1 MKVLSEDGWVT
12 VSNTVKPAVAPTE
25 MKLHK
30 RKIGHESMKTG
41 GIYRTEAINQFEDII
56 EYGNFHQAIIETLG
70 YGICRKDGPCTQNT
84 LGSIGTSGAPVYDL
98 KKLAE
103 GIEEEMNLFKEMD
116 KWITRNGG
124 YLALIVI
131 IGWTIQILI
140 AGGMVMMTAMKD
152 GVAAAMAA
160 SYAICCFLPNQ
171 VNKVRRAAQRRTAT
185 AAAPP
190 REEVPMF
197 MKPL

>member
-1 MKVLSEDGWVT
+1 M
-12 VSNTVKPAVAPTE
+12 
-25 MKLHK
+25 
-30 RKIGHESMKTG
+30 
-41 GIYRTEAINQFEDII
+41 
-56 EYGNFHQAIIETLG
+56 G

-84 LGSIGTSGAPVYDL
+84 PGSIGTSGAPVYDL

-103 GIEEEMNLFKEMD
+103 EIEEEMNLFKEMD

-140 AGGMVMMTAMKD
+140 AGSLVMMTAMKD

-197 MKPL
+197 IKPL